1 MCVTTMSLRWPE
13 MTSCVSGRLVG
24 VVTVAISPLAPVMV
38 VCAAS
43 EDTWRVECARH
54 CASSLPRNA
63 LRNTK
68 QLDFENSPPF
78 LNLRESAVTYIAAHR
93 MPRDYRDDRRDH
105 DRSCDRHGGDDRRHW
120 DRGGEYQRRDDRRDD
135 RDRRNPRHRSRSR
148 SPGRYGRDHPDS
160 ARDGRGAQD
169 RRYDDQRH
177 AQTTTEP
184 APTKRSEVRARGEL
198 NHAIPSDVS
207 GFFNDL
213 YARAPF
219 PS

>member
-1 MCVTTMSLRWPE
+1 MSRRSHTSPRTGCLATTG
-13 MTSCVSGRLVG
+13 MTGAITIDR
-24 VVTVAISPLAPVMV
+24 VTVT
-38 VCAAS
+38 AATIDATGTAGGS
-43 EDTWRVECARH
+43 
-54 CASSLPRNA
+54 
-63 LRNTK
+63 TK
-68 QLDFENSPPF
+68 GEMPPF

-105 DRSCDRHGGDDRRHW
+105 DRSCDRHGGDDRRDW

-184 APTKRSEVRARGEL
+184 APTKRSEVRARGES
-198 NHAIPSDVS
+198 NHAIPNDVS